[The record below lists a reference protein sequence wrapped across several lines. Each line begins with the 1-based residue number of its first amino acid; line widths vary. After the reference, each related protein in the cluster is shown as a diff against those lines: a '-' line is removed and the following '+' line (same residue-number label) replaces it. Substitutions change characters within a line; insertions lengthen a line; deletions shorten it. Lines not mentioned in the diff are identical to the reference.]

1 MQMLTCARPQGRF
14 VEIVKLSMFIRQN
27 KDSVLAEWEAFAR
40 TLMRDSSVDVAVL
53 RDHAA
58 TMLDA
63 IAADIESPQSAA
75 QQADKSKGLQQD
87 SRRSASA
94 GMAAAEYGHGLAGTG
109 FTVLDIAGEFRAL
122 RASVIRLWVA
132 QSSQFG
138 RVELDGLIRFNEAID
153 EAIAYS
159 LEGYVSDIEE
169 ARRRFLAILGHDL
182 TNHLT
187 AASTAASLLAEV
199 ADDLAEEH
207 VGLVEMIQNAMR
219 RMDLLVA
226 DMLDLAGGLGNGMPI
241 YRSEVDIGEL
251 AGKVVA
257 EYRASSPALN
267 IQANGD
273 GNLTGRWDSARLT
286 QMLTKLIDNAIEHGD
301 HGGTIRV
308 STRGGD
314 GEVLVELRNSGPSI
328 PRDRLVQTYDG
339 ADAVRQTNGDGRHS
353 GLGLFIVKKIVERH
367 GGTMS
372 VHSSTDETVFTIR
385 LPRAAHVA
393 SVHERSQR

>member
-1 MQMLTCARPQGRF
+1 MLTCARAQGRF

-27 KDSVLAEWEAFAR
+27 KDSVLGEWEAFAR
-40 TLMRDSSVDVAVL
+40 TLMRGSSVDVAVL

-94 GMAAAEYGHGLAGTG
+94 AMAAAEYGHGLAGTG

-122 RASVIRLWVA
+122 RASVIRLWVT
-132 QSSQFG
+132 QSSQSG
-138 RVELDGLIRFNEAID
+138 RVELDELIRFNEAID

-169 ARRRFLAILGHDL
+169 TRRRFLAILGHDL

-199 ADDLAEEH
+199 GDVAEEH
-207 VGLVEMIQNAMR
+207 VGLVEMIQNATS

-226 DMLDLAGGLGNGMPI
+226 DMLELAGGLGNGMPI

-257 EYRASSPALN
+257 EYRAASPALN
-267 IQANGD
+267 IRANAE
-273 GNLTGRWDSARLT
+273 GNLIGRWDGARLT
-286 QMLTKLIDNAIEHGD
+286 QALTKLIDNAIEHGD

-308 STRGGD
+308 STRGGE

-339 ADAVRQTNGDGRHS
+339 AQAERQTNGDGRHS
-353 GLGLFIVKKIVERH
+353 GLGLFIVKKIIERH
-367 GGTMS
+367 GGTMA

-393 SVHERSQR
+393 SVHERSQP